1 MSQLAAGFPPLDR
14 KGPEG
19 ERALS
24 FHEGR
29 SPVEDEDSNPEDV
42 LDQISMDEDE
52 GSIQNPVALEG
63 IVQDSGS
70 YNSQFSSIQSLSRV

>member
-19 ERALS
+19 ETALS

-29 SPVEDEDSNPEDV
+29 SPEEDEDSSPEDV
-42 LDQISMDEDE
+42 LDQISVDE
-52 GSIQNPVALEG
+52 GEGSTQNPVRP
-63 IVQDSGS
+63 IVQDSRS
-70 YNSQFSSIQSLSRV
+70 YNSQFSSIQSLSHV